1 MYIVI
6 LRVIIKN
13 NTKRNSQKAS
23 RYVKMKY
30 LKNLNI
36 SKEVIKEVIREQK
49 IEGTNKNEK

>member
-1 MYIVI
+1 
-6 LRVIIKN
+6 
-13 NTKRNSQKAS
+13 
-23 RYVKMKY
+23 MKY

>member
-1 MYIVI
+1 ME
-6 LRVIIKN
+6 
-13 NTKRNSQKAS
+13 
-23 RYVKMKY
+23 Y